1 MRDLGVRSVR
11 LMTNNPDKAA
21 ALEAQGLPVSER
33 IGLERR
39 PTQENAEYLRT
50 KRDRMGHRLT
60 RVRHLELAGEA
71 HAEHDRSEP
80 RPERSDEHAWMPGV
94 EMAV

>member
-1 MRDLGVRSVR
+1 L
-11 LMTNNPDKAA
+11 
-21 ALEAQGLPVSER
+21 VSER

-39 PTQENAEYLRT
+39 PTQENVEYLRT

-60 RVRHLELAGEA
+60 RVRHLELAGEPT
-71 HAEHDRSEP
+71 AEHDRFE
-80 RPERSDEHAWMPGV
+80 RRSDSDDHSWMPGV